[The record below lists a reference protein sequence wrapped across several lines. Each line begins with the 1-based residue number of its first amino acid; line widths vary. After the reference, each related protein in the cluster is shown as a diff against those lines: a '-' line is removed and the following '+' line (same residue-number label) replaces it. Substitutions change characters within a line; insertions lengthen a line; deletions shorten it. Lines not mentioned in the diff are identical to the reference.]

1 MAIKKNE
8 LYSSLWA
15 SCDKLRGGMDASQ
28 YKDYILTLLFVK
40 YVTDKFK
47 GVKYADITVPEGG
60 SFDDIVALKNT
71 ANIGEEMDKV
81 IAKLAEAG
89 SNQLHG
95 VIDNAHFNDESKLGK
110 GQEMVDKL
118 TGLIGIFQRPEFDFK
133 NNKAN
138 GDDILGDAY
147 EYLMRNFA
155 TESGKSKGQFY
166 TPAEVSRILAKVIG
180 IDKVT
185 DPDTSVYD
193 PACGSG
199 SLLIRAADEAPI
211 DVAIYGQEK
220 EITTAGLAKMNLVLH
235 NKATGEIYAGN
246 TFADP
251 KYRDEHDNDVLR
263 RFDFIVANPP
273 FSLKNWTDGLKEL
286 GRFDGYGDRPPEKNG
301 DFAWMLHI
309 LKSLHRTGK
318 AAVILPH
325 GVLFRGNAEATIR
338 KTIIDK
344 GYIKGIIGLPANL
357 FYGTGIPACII
368 VIDKEDADERE
379 GIFMIDA
386 SHGFV
391 KDGNKNRLR
400 EQDIYKIVTTFN
412 EQITTDPKYARF
424 VPNDEIKI
432 KNDYNL
438 NIPRYIDSSTPEDL
452 QDIDAHLHGGIP
464 AIDVDSMEKYWS
476 LFPKLKEKLFSPL
489 REGYYQL
496 NIPKDEVRT
505 TVYAD
510 DEFSAYSE
518 RIDMAFDAWM
528 SDVDDG
534 LRNIDEFV
542 EIKKYIVE
550 LSEILIN
557 KYADIELVDK
567 YDVYQVLL
575 SYWQEVM
582 ADDVYVLVQDGYDAG
597 RETEDIYEVSE
608 DKKTKKEKKKYKG
621 WEGKLI
627 PKALIEAA
635 FFADERQKIND
646 AEAIVEAT
654 AGRIEE
660 LEEEHTA
667 EGGVLADYLNDKD
680 AVDVKAVKAKL
691 KELKKSAP
699 KSEECSIL
707 CEYIELTE
715 KAKNYNKIVK
725 DLNAELDEAC
735 KAKYAKLTIDEI
747 KELLINRKWYYTIFE
762 GIKALYVTT
771 SHEIAGR
778 IAELAER
785 YEDTLPSLESD
796 VEYYE
801 AKVKAHLERMGFV
814 W

>member
-47 GVKYADITVPEGG
+47 GVEYADISVPEGG
-60 SFDDIVALKNT
+60 SFDDLIAVKNNP
-71 ANIGEEMDKV
+71 NIGEEMDKI
-81 IAKLAEAG
+81 IAKLAEDG
-89 SNQLHG
+89 NNNLTG
-95 VIDNAHFNDESKLGK
+95 VITNARFNDESKLGK

-118 TGLIGIFQRPEFDFK
+118 TDLIAIFQRPEFDFQ
-133 NNKAN
+133 NNKAS

-180 IDKVT
+180 IDKVN

-246 TFADP
+246 TFSDP
-251 KYRDEHDNDVLR
+251 HYKEENDDTVLK
-263 RFDFIVANPP
+263 RFDFAVANPP
-273 FSLKNWTDGLKEL
+273 FSLKNWKDGLQEYN
-286 GRFDGYGDRPPEKNG
+286 RFDGYDDTPPEKNG
-301 DFAWMLHI
+301 DFAWLLHI
-309 LKSLHRTGK
+309 LKSLKSTGK

-338 KTIIDK
+338 KKIIDK

-368 VIDKEDADERE
+368 VIDKSDADERT
-379 GIFMIDA
+379 GVFMIDA
-386 SHGFV
+386 SHDYI

-464 AIDVDSMEKYWS
+464 AVDVDSMEKYWT
-476 LFPKLKEKLFSPL
+476 LFPKLKEKLFSSL
-489 REGYYQL
+489 RDGYYKL
-496 NIPKDEVRT
+496 NINKDEVRS

-510 DEFSAYSE
+510 EEFSDYAQT
-518 RIDMAFDAWM
+518 IDTAFDTWINE
-528 SDVDDG
+528 VDNG

-542 EIKKYIVE
+542 ELKNYIVE
-550 LSEILIN
+550 LSENLLS
-557 KYADIELVDK
+557 KYENIELVDK

-582 ADDVYVLVQDGYDAG
+582 ADDVFVLVQDGYEAG
-597 RETEDIYEVSE
+597 REIEEFWEVTED
-608 DKKTKKEKKKYKG
+608 KNKKEKKKYKG
-621 WEGKLI
+621 YDGKLI
-627 PKALIEAA
+627 PKTLIEAA
-635 FFADERQKIND
+635 FFANERAKIDEAQAVCDETQSRLD
-646 AEAIVEAT
+646 
-654 AGRIEE
+654 E
-660 LEEEHTA
+660 LVEEHTT
-667 EGGVLADYLNDKD
+667 EGGVLVDYLNDKD
-680 AVDVKAVKAKL
+680 AIDAKAVNAKI
-691 KELKKSAP
+691 KELKKTEP
-699 KSEECSIL
+699 DNEELTIL
-707 CEYIELTE
+707 CAYSELCDKVKKFT
-715 KAKNYNKIVK
+715 KIVK
-725 DLNAELDEAC
+725 ELNTALDNEC
-735 KAKYAKLTIDEI
+735 KAKYAELTIDEI
-747 KELLINRKWYYTIFE
+747 KELLVNRKWYYTIFD
-762 GIKALYVTT
+762 GIKSLYVTT

-778 IAELAER
+778 ISELAER
-785 YEDTLPSLESD
+785 YENTLPSLESE
-796 VEYYE
+796 VESYE

>member
-15 SCDKLRGGMDASQ
+15 SCDKLRGGMDSSQ

-47 GVKYADITVPEGG
+47 GVEYADISVPEGG
-60 SFDDIVALKNT
+60 SFDDLIAVKNNP
-71 ANIGEEMDKV
+71 NIGEEMDKI
-81 IAKLAEAG
+81 IAKLAEDG
-89 SNQLHG
+89 NNNLTG
-95 VIDNAHFNDESKLGK
+95 VITNARFNDESKLGK

-118 TGLIGIFQRPEFDFK
+118 TDLIAIFQRPEFDFQ
-133 NNKAN
+133 NNKAS

-180 IDKVT
+180 IDKVN

-246 TFADP
+246 TFSDP
-251 KYRDEHDNDVLR
+251 HYKEENDDTVLK
-263 RFDFIVANPP
+263 RFDFAVANPP
-273 FSLKNWTDGLKEL
+273 FSLKNWKDGLQEYN
-286 GRFDGYGDRPPEKNG
+286 RFDGYDDTPPEKNG
-301 DFAWMLHI
+301 DFAWLLHI
-309 LKSLHRTGK
+309 LKSLKSTGK

-325 GVLFRGNAEATIR
+325 GVLFRGNAEVTIR
-338 KTIIDK
+338 KKIIDK

-368 VIDKEDADERE
+368 VIDKSDADERT
-379 GIFMIDA
+379 GVFMIDA
-386 SHGFV
+386 SHDYI

-464 AIDVDSMEKYWS
+464 AVDVDSMEKYWT

-489 REGYYQL
+489 RDGYYKL
-496 NIPKDEVRT
+496 NINKEEVRS

-510 DEFSAYSE
+510 EEFSDYAQT
-518 RIDMAFDAWM
+518 IDTAFDTWINE
-528 SDVDDG
+528 VDNG

-542 EIKKYIVE
+542 ELKNYIVE
-550 LSEILIN
+550 LSENLLS
-557 KYADIELVDK
+557 KYENIELVDK

-582 ADDVYVLVQDGYDAG
+582 ADDVFVLVQDGYEAG
-597 RETEDIYEVSE
+597 REIEEFWEVTED
-608 DKKTKKEKKKYKG
+608 KNKKEKKKYKG
-621 WEGKLI
+621 YDGKLI
-627 PKALIEAA
+627 PKTLIEAT
-635 FFADERQKIND
+635 FFANERAKIDEAQAVCDETQSRLD
-646 AEAIVEAT
+646 
-654 AGRIEE
+654 E
-660 LEEEHTA
+660 LVEEHTA
-667 EGGVLADYLNDKD
+667 EGGVLVDYLNDKD
-680 AVDVKAVKAKL
+680 AIDAKAVNAKI
-691 KELKKSAP
+691 KELKKTEP
-699 KSEECSIL
+699 DNEELTIL
-707 CEYIELTE
+707 CAYSELCDKVKKFT
-715 KAKNYNKIVK
+715 KIVK
-725 DLNAELDEAC
+725 ELNTALDNEC
-735 KAKYAKLTIDEI
+735 KAKYAELTIDEI
-747 KELLINRKWYYTIFE
+747 KELLVNRKWYYTIFD
-762 GIKALYVTT
+762 GIKSLYVTT

-778 IAELAER
+778 ISELAER
-785 YEDTLPSLESD
+785 YENTLPSLESE
-796 VEYYE
+796 VESYE

>member
-1 MAIKKNE
+1 
-8 LYSSLWA
+8 
-15 SCDKLRGGMDASQ
+15 
-28 YKDYILTLLFVK
+28 
-40 YVTDKFK
+40 
-47 GVKYADITVPEGG
+47 
-60 SFDDIVALKNT
+60 
-71 ANIGEEMDKV
+71 MDKV
-81 IAKLAEAG
+81 ISKLAEAE
-89 SNQLHG
+89 NNNLVG
-95 VIDNAHFNDESKLGK
+95 VITNARFNDESKLGK

-118 TGLIGIFQRPEFDFK
+118 TGLIAIFQRPEFDFK
-133 NNKAN
+133 NNKAA

-180 IDKVT
+180 IDKV
-185 DPDTSVYD
+185 DDYDTSVYD

-211 DVAIYGQEK
+211 EVAIYGQEK

-246 TFADP
+246 TFSDP
-251 KYRDEHDNDVLR
+251 HYKDDKDDAVLR
-263 RFDFIVANPP
+263 RFDFAVANPP
-273 FSLKNWTDGLKEL
+273 FSLKNWTDGLKDY
-286 GRFDGYGDRPPEKNG
+286 GRFSGYGDTPPEKNG
-301 DFAWMLHI
+301 DFAWLLHI
-309 LKSLHRTGK
+309 LKSLKSTGK

-338 KTIIDK
+338 KAIIDK

-368 VIDKEDADERE
+368 VIDKSDADERT

-386 SHGFV
+386 SHDYV

-412 EQITTDPKYARF
+412 EQITTDSKYARF

-452 QDIDAHLHGGIP
+452 QDIEAHLHGGIP
-464 AIDVDSMEKYWS
+464 AVDVDSMERYWV

-489 REGYYQL
+489 RDGYYKL
-496 NIPKDEVRT
+496 NIDKDNVRS

-510 DEFSAYSE
+510 EEFSAYAE

-528 SDVDDG
+528 NDVDDG
-534 LRNIDEFV
+534 LRSIDEFV

-550 LSEILIN
+550 LSEILIA

-582 ADDVYVLVQDGYDAG
+582 ADDVFVLVLDGYEAG
-597 RETEDIYEVSE
+597 RETEDIYEITE

-627 PKALIEAA
+627 PKALIESAYFAA
-635 FFADERQKIND
+635 ERAKIDEAQVICD
-646 AEAIVEAT
+646 ET
-654 AGRIEE
+654 QGQLDE
-660 LEEEHTA
+660 LVEEHTA
-667 EGGVLADYLNDKD
+667 EGGALVDYLNDKD
-680 AVDVKAVKAKL
+680 TVDAKAVNAKI
-691 KELKKSAP
+691 KELKKTDP
-699 KSEECSIL
+699 QSEECRIL
-707 CEYIELTE
+707 CEYIEFSSRVKE
-715 KAKNYNKIVK
+715 YNKLIK
-725 DLNAELDEAC
+725 DLNTALDDAC
-735 KAKYAKLTIDEI
+735 KAKYADLTIDEI
-747 KELLINRKWYYTIFE
+747 KELLVNHKWYYTIFE

-778 IAELAER
+778 VSELAER
-785 YEDTLPSLESD
+785 YEDTLSSLEGD
-796 VEYYE
+796 VKSYE

>member
-60 SFDDIVALKNT
+60 SFDDLVKLKGDK
-71 ANIGEEMDKV
+71 NIGEEMDKV
-81 IAKLAEAG
+81 ISKLAEAE
-89 SNQLHG
+89 NNNLVG
-95 VIDNAHFNDESKLGK
+95 VITNARFNDESKLGK

-118 TGLIGIFQRPEFDFK
+118 TGLIAIFQRPEFDFK
-133 NNKAN
+133 NNKAA

-180 IDKVT
+180 IDKVD

-246 TFADP
+246 TFSDP
-251 KYRDEHDNDVLR
+251 HYKDDKDDSVLR
-263 RFDFIVANPP
+263 RFDFAVANPP
-273 FSLKNWTDGLKEL
+273 FSLKNWTDGLKDY
-286 GRFDGYGDRPPEKNG
+286 GRFSGYGDTPPEKNG
-301 DFAWMLHI
+301 DFAWLLHI
-309 LKSLHRTGK
+309 LKSLKSTGK

-338 KTIIDK
+338 KAIIDK

-368 VIDKEDADERE
+368 VIDKSDADERN

-386 SHGFV
+386 SHDYV

-424 VPNDEIKI
+424 VPNDEIKV

-452 QDIDAHLHGGIP
+452 QDIEAHLHGGIP
-464 AIDVDSMEKYWS
+464 AVDVDSMERYWT
-476 LFPKLKEKLFSPL
+476 LFPKLKDKLFSPL
-489 REGYYQL
+489 RDGYYKL
-496 NIPKDEVRT
+496 NIDKDDVRS

-510 DEFSAYSE
+510 EEFSAYAE

-528 SDVDDG
+528 NEVDEG
-534 LRNIDEFV
+534 LHNIDEFV
-542 EIKKYIVE
+542 EIKKYIAE
-550 LSEILIN
+550 LSEILIA

-582 ADDVYVLVQDGYDAG
+582 ADDVYVLVQDGYEAG
-597 RETEDIYEVSE
+597 RETEDIYEISE

-635 FFADERQKIND
+635 FFAAERAKIDEAQ
-646 AEAIVEAT
+646 AICDEKQ
-654 AGRIEE
+654 GKLDE
-660 LEEEHTA
+660 LVEEHTT

-680 AVDVKAVKAKL
+680 AVDGKAVNAKI
-691 KELKKSAP
+691 KELKRTAP
-699 KSEECSIL
+699 DSEEYGIL
-707 CEYIELTE
+707 CEYVELSTKVKE
-715 KAKNYNKIVK
+715 YTKLIK
-725 DLNAELDEAC
+725 DLNVALDEAC
-735 KAKYAKLTIDEI
+735 KAKYAELTIDEI
-747 KELLINRKWYYTIFE
+747 KELLVNRKWYYTIFE

-778 IAELAER
+778 VSELAER

-796 VEYYE
+796 VESYE
-801 AKVKAHLERMGFV
+801 AKVKTHLERMGFV

>member
-47 GVKYADITVPEGG
+47 GVKYADLTVPEGG
-60 SFDDIVALKNT
+60 SFDDFIAIKGDKE
-71 ANIGEEMDKV
+71 IGEKMDKI

-89 SNQLHG
+89 NNNLTG
-95 VIDNAHFNDESKLGK
+95 VITNARFNDESKLGK

-118 TGLIGIFQRPEFDFK
+118 TGLIAIFQRSEFDFK
-133 NNKAN
+133 NNKAA

-180 IDKVT
+180 IDKV
-185 DPDTSVYD
+185 DNPDTSVYD

-246 TFADP
+246 TFSDP
-251 KYRDEHDNDVLR
+251 HYKDEKDDSVLR
-263 RFDFIVANPP
+263 RFDFAVANPP
-273 FSLKNWTDGLKEL
+273 FSLKNWMDGMKDY
-286 GRFDGYGDRPPEKNG
+286 GRFSGYGDIPPEKNG
-301 DFAWMLHI
+301 DFAWLLHI
-309 LKSLHRTGK
+309 LKSLKSTGK

-338 KTIIDK
+338 KHIINK

-368 VIDKEDADERE
+368 VIDKTNADERT

-386 SHGFV
+386 SHDYV

-412 EQITTDPKYARF
+412 EQIATDPKYARF
-424 VPNDEIKI
+424 VPNDEIKV

-438 NIPRYIDSSTPEDL
+438 NIPRYIDSSIPEDL

-464 AIDVDSMEKYWS
+464 AVDVDSMERYWT

-489 REGYYQL
+489 RDGYYKL
-496 NIPKDEVRT
+496 NINKDDVRS

-510 DEFSAYSE
+510 EEFSAYAE
-518 RIDMAFDAWM
+518 RIDMAFDSWM
-528 SDVDDG
+528 NDVDNG

-550 LSEILIN
+550 LSEILIA

-582 ADDVYVLVQDGYDAG
+582 ADDVFVLVQDGYEAG
-597 RETEDIYEVSE
+597 RETEDIYEISE

-621 WEGKLI
+621 WEGKLL
-627 PKALIEAA
+627 PKTLIEAA
-635 FFADERQKIND
+635 FFVAERAKIDKAQAICDETQGKL
-646 AEAIVEAT
+646 
-654 AGRIEE
+654 EE
-660 LEEEHTA
+660 LVEEQTA
-667 EGGVLADYLNDKD
+667 EGGVLVDYFNEKD
-680 AVDVKAVKAKL
+680 TVDTKAVNAKI
-691 KELKKSAP
+691 KELKKTEHE
-699 KSEECSIL
+699 SEELAIL
-707 CEYIELTE
+707 CAYSELSAKVKEY
-715 KAKNYNKIVK
+715 AKLVK
-725 DLNAELDEAC
+725 ELNAALDEAC
-735 KAKYAKLTIDEI
+735 KAKYAELTIDEI
-747 KELLINRKWYYTIFE
+747 KELLVNRKWYYTIFE

-778 IAELAER
+778 VSELAER
-785 YEDTLPSLESD
+785 YEATLPSLEND
-796 VEYYE
+796 VASYE